1 MSSNTKQNLMKLLAD
16 GVFRIPDYQRGY
28 AWEEKQVKDLI
39 LDIDALVSDEG
50 ITSHY
55 MGTIVTFKTKY
66 TEQYQYSTVDVF
78 DVVDGQ
84 QRLTSILLFLAVILD
99 ALKKH
104 GKDEFRQFEG
114 QYLFSGA
121 VPKLM
126 LNGEDRDFYLSLLK
140 NGGQLIGTVTAVNTP
155 QRQRLSDAAKY
166 FRGYVEKC
174 NDKKLVDL
182 YGAITSKLNF
192 SSYSIEEECEIGMTF
207 ELMNS
212 RGKGLSVLELLKNY
226 LMYWA
231 SRNIPLKDRESV
243 TRSINTSWGEVYKY
257 LGICKHDGND
267 GQCLRIAWIIF
278 FDPLPKNWQGYEGFK
293 QKSCIPIRD
302 FSEQSKNVVREFIQK
317 FVDGLVVVSRNY
329 GAVLNPRDKFN
340 PREKTALE
348 NVKHTGNIANAL
360 PLMVALTMKKEAGSI
375 SSDQYVEVLKAVE
388 CFSFRAFLWER
399 RRSNAGKSQLFRFAK
414 LLTDGSISVDQV
426 VKEVYGL
433 ANYYAPVAKF
443 KSEIHELQDWYS
455 RPKLVRC
462 VLFAYEQYL
471 VERHHPG
478 ESLKITWNEVA
489 ADSTLE
495 HILPQNPDDKS
506 EWKKIW
512 NDELI
517 KHWKHA
523 LGNLVFTKDNSR
535 YHNFDFTRK
544 RDGVE
549 DGAPRSERYCYR
561 NSNIMQERQIADFE
575 TWSPKQVKDRH
586 EMLLKWIVERWCP
599 NIGDVGMPEVHE
611 SDDEELGD

>member
-1 MSSNTKQNLMKLLAD
+1 M
-16 GVFRIPDYQRGY
+16 
-28 AWEEKQVKDLI
+28 
-39 LDIDALVSDEG
+39 
-50 ITSHY
+50 
-55 MGTIVTFKTKY
+55 
-66 TEQYQYSTVDVF
+66 
-78 DVVDGQ
+78 
-84 QRLTSILLFLAVILD
+84 
-99 ALKKH
+99 
-104 GKDEFRQFEG
+104 
-114 QYLFSGA
+114 
-121 VPKLM
+121 PKLI

-140 NGGQLIGTVTAVNTP
+140 TGGQLIGTVTAVNTP
-155 QRQRLSDAAKY
+155 QRQRLSDAAKS

-174 NDKKLVDL
+174 DKKKLVEL
-182 YGAITSKLNF
+182 YDAITSKLNF

-226 LMYWA
+226 LMYWV
-231 SRNIPLKDRESV
+231 SRNAPSEDRAGM

-257 LGICKHDGND
+257 LGNCKDDGND

-278 FDPLPKNWQGYEGFK
+278 FDSLPKNWQGYDGFK
-293 QKSCIPIRD
+293 MKNCIPIRD
-302 FSEQSKNVVREFIQK
+302 FSERGKGATGEFIQK
-317 FVDGLVVVSRNY
+317 FVNGLVVVARNY
-329 GAVLNPRDKFN
+329 AAVLDPRGKFDR
-340 PREKTALE
+340 REETALE

-360 PLMVALTMKKEAGSI
+360 PLMVALTIKKEAGSI

-414 LLTDGSISVDQV
+414 LLTDESISVDQV

-443 KSEIHELQDWYS
+443 KSEIYELQDWYS
-455 RPKLVRC
+455 RRKLVRC

-512 NDELI
+512 NDESI

-535 YHNFDFTRK
+535 YLNFDFTRK

-549 DGAPRSERYCYR
+549 DGTPRSERYCYR

-575 TWSPKQVKDRH
+575 TWSPKQVKERH
-586 EMLLKWIVERWCP
+586 EKLLGWIVERWCP
-599 NIGDVGMPEVHE
+599 SVGDVGMMEVQE